1 MNPIFYCILVFIISS
16 NVYAQDYAKDLSLPK
31 GAEVVIVSIDK
42 KKQMIEVNSV
52 RFPGEDASWLKSAE
66 FGKSVELQKGQEIR
80 FVGELNKGNEK
91 LIGRKFKLTKEITTY
106 VHRSAFSSK
115 K

>member
-1 MNPIFYCILVFIISS
+1 MKPFLYVILVLLISFGAW
-16 NVYAQDYAKDLSLPK
+16 AQDYIKDLSLPK
-31 GAEVVIVSIDK
+31 DAEVVIVAIDK
-42 KKQMIEVNSV
+42 KKQMVEVNSV
-52 RFPGEDASWLKSAE
+52 RFPGEDASWLKTSE
-66 FGKSVELQKGQEIR
+66 FGKSVQLPKGQEIR
-80 FVGELNKGNEK
+80 FVGELNKANEK